1 MKINIE
7 FENWN
12 ELCDF
17 LAQAS
22 ATPMMD
28 AQGVIPEA
36 IVKAALQ
43 KNAPAPSEEEKAP
56 KAKKSTPKKEE
67 AQEEPK
73 TEASEVPFEEEP
85 KVDAPAKVDVV
96 ELRGLLAKV
105 NRKTGTNTAS
115 QWIKEVAGKDKLTEV
130 DDPDALAQIK
140 AKAEEVLN
148 A

>member
-7 FENWN
+7 FEGWG

-17 LAQAS
+17 LAQAT
-22 ATPMMD
+22 ATPM
-28 AQGVIPEA
+28 AQLRTSFEIGDKVVEEA
-36 IVKAALQ
+36 VQAA
-43 KNAPAPSEEEKAP
+43 KEE
-56 KAKKSTPKKEE
+56 KAKKSTPKKEK

-73 TEASEVPFEEEP
+73 TEAPEAPAEEP
-85 KVDAPAKVDVV
+85 KADAPAKVDIV

-115 QWIKEVAGKDKLTEV
+115 QWIKEIAGKDKLTEV
-130 DDPDALAQIK
+130 DDQDALAQIK

>member
-7 FENWN
+7 FEGWG

-17 LAQAS
+17 LAQAT
-22 ATPMMD
+22 ATPM
-28 AQGVIPEA
+28 AQLRTSFETGDKVVEEA
-36 IVKAALQ
+36 VQASK
-43 KNAPAPSEEEKAP
+43 EE
-56 KAKKSTPKKEE
+56 KAKKSTPKKEK

-85 KVDAPAKVDVV
+85 KADAPAKVDVV

-115 QWIKEVAGKDKLTEV
+115 QWIKEIAGKDKLTEV
-130 DDPDALAQIK
+130 DDQDALAQIK